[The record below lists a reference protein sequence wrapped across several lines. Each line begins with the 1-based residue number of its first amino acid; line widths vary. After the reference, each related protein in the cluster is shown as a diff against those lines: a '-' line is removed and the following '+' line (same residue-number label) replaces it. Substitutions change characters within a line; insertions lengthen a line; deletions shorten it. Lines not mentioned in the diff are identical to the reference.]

1 MKYLILFLLTGGLS
15 FSFLQAEFVPIQL
28 LQGVQPAYPE
38 ELKRYGEDGEAKIRA
53 TIDESGS
60 VAEAAVVEAT
70 HPAFGE
76 AALEAVKVW
85 SFEPA
90 RKDGLPVPQ
99 SVVVPIIFKLSFKD
113 RINALAGYE
122 VFVDIDEL
130 TDTVRTWKDVKQYFP
145 LRKNHSRVI
154 PYPEALKG
162 SGISEEIVI
171 ECVISP
177 DGLILNPN
185 ILNLRNNELA
195 VPALEHLVTLRF
207 QRPKMDG
214 KPIYLRQKVK
224 LIASEDP
231 AFGRK

>member
-1 MKYLILFLLTGGLS
+1 MKNLILFLLASGLS
-15 FSFLQAEFVPIQL
+15 FSSLQAEFTPIQL
-28 LQGVQPAYPE
+28 LQGVQPTYPD
-38 ELKRYGEDGEAKIRA
+38 ELKLYGEDGEAKIRA
-53 TIDESGS
+53 IIDESGS

-70 HPAFGE
+70 HPAFGQ
-76 AALEAVKVW
+76 AALEAVKAW
-85 SFEPA
+85 RFEPA
-90 RKDGLPVPQ
+90 REDGQPVPQ
-99 SVVVPIIFKLSFKD
+99 TVVIPIIFKLSFKD
-113 RINALAGYE
+113 RINALAGYA

-130 TDTVRTWKDVKQYFP
+130 TDTVRTWKDVKKYFP
-145 LRKNHSRVI
+145 LRGKASRSI
-154 PYPEALKG
+154 PYPDSLKG

-185 ILNLRNNELA
+185 ILNLRNKELA
-195 VPALEHLVTLRF
+195 IPALEHLVTLRF

-214 KPIYLRQKVK
+214 KPIYLQQKVK